1 LPSLRLLRW
10 GQPRRLRVDFPKS
23 QAVRGRE
30 GSTWYHHACGRLLK
44 GTTTT
49 TAVVINVMKSKMV
62 VKAVKVTVVIAGE
75 LAFHRVI
82 AKKNKGHSSSVITNT
97 FRLGL
102 CMIMAENKSEPKLY
116 HNNLAMAAMPLQN
129 TRFMRTCHSD
139 SC

>member
-1 LPSLRLLRW
+1 LLRW
-10 GQPRRLRVDFPKS
+10 GQPRQLRVDFPKS

-30 GSTWYHHACGRLLK
+30 GSTWCHHACGQLLK
-44 GTTTT
+44 DTTT

-102 CMIMAENKSEPKLY
+102 CMTMAENKSEPKLY
-116 HNNLAMAAMPLQN
+116 HNNLAMAAIPLQN
-129 TRFMRTCHSD
+129 IRFMRTCHSD
-139 SC
+139 SY

>member
-1 LPSLRLLRW
+1 LPSQRLLRW
-10 GQPRRLRVDFPKS
+10 GQPRQLRVDFPKS

-49 TAVVINVMKSKMV
+49 AMAIDVMKSKKV

-102 CMIMAENKSEPKLY
+102 CMTMAENKSEPKLY
-116 HNNLAMAAMPLQN
+116 HNNLAMAAIPLQN
-129 TRFMRTCHSD
+129 IRFMRTCHSD

>member
-1 LPSLRLLRW
+1 LRS
-10 GQPRRLRVDFPKS
+10 GPPRQLRVDFPKS

-49 TAVVINVMKSKMV
+49 AMAINVMKSKMV

-102 CMIMAENKSEPKLY
+102 YMTMAENMSGPKLY

-129 TRFMRTCHSD
+129 TRFMRTSHLD
-139 SC
+139 SY